1 MEFKNYITAAVILL
15 VLDLLWLKI
24 YMAGQYKTMV
34 VNIQSTQMIVNIPAA
49 IAAYSLM
56 IFGLCWF
63 VMQNI
68 EDDVDVGEKAR
79 QSFLNGG
86 LFGLMV
92 YGIYNF
98 TAAVVFKNWSRK
110 TLVMDIIWGVIVYSL
125 SAFIGS
131 LV

>member
-1 MEFKNYITAAVILL
+1 MTS
-15 VLDLLWLKI
+15 
-24 YMAGQYKTMV
+24 QYKKMV
-34 VNIQSTQMIVNIPAA
+34 FSIQSSPLIPMISSA
-49 IAAYSLM
+49 IAAYCLM

-63 VMQNI
+63 VMKNI
-68 EDDVDVGEKAR
+68 NADDPGEKAR
-79 QSFLNGG
+79 ESFLYGG

-98 TAAVVFKNWSRK
+98 TAAAVFKNWSIK
-110 TLVMDIIWGVIVYSL
+110 TLIMDIIWGVIVYSL

>member
-1 MEFKNYITAAVILL
+1 MKIKNYITAAVILL

-24 YMAGQYKTMV
+24 YMSGQYQTMV
-34 VNIQSTQMIVNIPAA
+34 VNIQSKQMSVNIPSA

-68 EDDVDVGEKAR
+68 DEEAEVGEKAR
-79 QSFLNGG
+79 KSFLYGG

-98 TAAVVFKNWSRK
+98 TAAAVFKNWSSK